1 MKTAATQPRRG
12 LTADI
17 LTSLSAD
24 RVPRTAS
31 SGDAATWPKWQHNFW
46 KSTQQLV
53 MPVFCVARLIAVMI
67 VLLLHV
73 FTPHLASAGL
83 LYALEAVEWRMM
95 SIATGIRQRKEGDG

>member
-1 MKTAATQPRRG
+1 
-12 LTADI
+12 
-17 LTSLSAD
+17 
-24 RVPRTAS
+24 
-31 SGDAATWPKWQHNFW
+31 
-46 KSTQQLV
+46 